1 MSRSGGLKPRAV
13 AGRPSVTKLTQS
25 SWTGIRAS
33 GRPRAAVRKI
43 LREGN
48 GLKLSQRQ
56 KERCVA
62 VQSVCQTGHSPDDL
76 TNVGGDEV
84 ADELLHVVVDSS
96 ALLNSS
102 HNGRE
107 VVVSQDHLRGRLGNG
122 SARAHGDADL
132 GLLQGRGIVHTIT
145 SLRLEEMKYALD
157 KPNHQTTL

>member
-1 MSRSGGLKPRAV
+1 MR
-13 AGRPSVTKLTQS
+13 
-25 SWTGIRAS
+25 
-33 GRPRAAVRKI
+33 
-43 LREGN
+43 
-48 GLKLSQRQ
+48 
-56 KERCVA
+56 
-62 VQSVCQTGHSPDDL
+62 SPDDL
-76 TNVGGDEV
+76 AHIRGDEV